1 MGEEN
6 GVSSSIRVVA
16 ARTGIRPHT
25 LRVWERR
32 YGFPRPNRRADGV
45 RSYSEEDIAK
55 LRLVA
60 RALEA
65 GYRAGEV
72 VSLPA
77 DDLARLLE
85 ATLVDVA
92 RDEARLVREPPDPGA
107 SAPVPPSVERV
118 IHLIQRDE
126 IAEVQRALRSF
137 ARTHGAKRFVTEL
150 AHPLAVRIGDLW
162 SLGEL
167 EVRHEHL
174 ASACLTRQL
183 HSLADALHD
192 AANDEGRPVVV
203 LATLSGEPHVLP
215 LDMVAV
221 FLAACGAGVRMVGA
235 DTPAREIAATARAK
249 DVDAVGLSISG
260 IANRERALHAV
271 RELLGELPRRAELW
285 LGGAGAAEIAK
296 RIPDPGVFLVESWE
310 ALEAKLA
317 AMR

>member
-1 MGEEN
+1 MRFFRKAALLA
-6 GVSSSIRVVA
+6 SSI
-16 ARTGIRPHT
+16 
-25 LRVWERR
+25 
-32 YGFPRPNRRADGV
+32 
-45 RSYSEEDIAK
+45 
-55 LRLVA
+55 
-60 RALEA
+60 
-65 GYRAGEV
+65 
-72 VSLPA
+72 
-77 DDLARLLE
+77 
-85 ATLVDVA
+85 
-92 RDEARLVREPPDPGA
+92 
-107 SAPVPPSVERV
+107 
-118 IHLIQRDE
+118 
-126 IAEVQRALRSF
+126 
-137 ARTHGAKRFVTEL
+137 
-150 AHPLAVRIGDLW
+150 
-162 SLGEL
+162 
-167 EVRHEHL
+167 
-174 ASACLTRQL
+174 
-183 HSLADALHD
+183 
-192 AANDEGRPVVV
+192 V